1 MKQNVCVFVSLV
13 LMVLFC
19 VPVFGQPSARS
30 VETISID
37 NFDTA
42 DEKDWAWTFQ
52 ASRFVTEGY
61 PKMSYFDGIPN
72 SMAYLRNED
81 DPDPKVLGLKVMFDR
96 KGDNWFEIYPS
107 VAGDDG
113 ESGNYEIPFTGTVSQ
128 IDFWVWGA
136 NYLYFLEVLVRDSD
150 GRVHVLPACNMGF
163 EGWRNVVVKVPTYIR
178 QQSRLRS
185 GPETMSFVGFRV
197 RSDPN
202 EYVDDFVI
210 YFDDLKY
217 TTNILK
223 NIYDGYELRDLDF
236 GEESD
241 TGSSSG
247 EGRPVSSSSAQNQGA
262 NEK

>member
-1 MKQNVCVFVSLV
+1 MKQGVFVFVSLV

-19 VPVFGQPSARS
+19 VPVFGQPSVRS

-37 NFDTA
+37 NFDAA
-42 DEKDWAWTFQ
+42 DEKDWSWNYQ

-61 PKMSYFDGIPN
+61 PKVAYFDGIPN
-72 SMAYLRNED
+72 SLEHLRKAD
-81 DPDPKVLGLKVMFDR
+81 DPDPKVLGVKVMYDR

-107 VAGDDG
+107 ADDK
-113 ESGNYEIPFTGTVSQ
+113 NHEIPLVGNVSQ

-136 NYLYFLEVLVRDSD
+136 NYLYFLEVLVRDAD

-163 EGWRNVVVKVPTYIR
+163 EGWKNVVVKIPTYIR

-185 GPETMSFVGFRV
+185 GPETLTFVGFRV

-210 YFDDLKY
+210 YFDNLKY
-217 TTNILK
+217 TTNVLQS
-223 NIYDGYELRDLDF
+223 IYDGYELRKADF
-236 GEESD
+236 GSD
-241 TGSSSG
+241 DSGSSNSA
-247 EGRPVSSSSAQNQGA
+247 SSSTQGGG
-262 NEK
+262 EKWES